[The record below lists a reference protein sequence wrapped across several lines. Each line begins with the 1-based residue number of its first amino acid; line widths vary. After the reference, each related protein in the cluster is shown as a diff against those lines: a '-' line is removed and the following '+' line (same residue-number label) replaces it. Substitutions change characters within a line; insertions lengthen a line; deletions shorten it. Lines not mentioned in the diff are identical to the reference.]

1 MEGEESFEQFSPE
14 VRIKDPR
21 NREVAS
27 FLPPIKLFHGT
38 SDYSILSDAS
48 INLVEA
54 LKGVGAEAKVIL
66 YEGKSHTDLF
76 LQGNESISRDLC
88 ELSSNYLKIYFKTN
102 VMGLLFGVSI
112 ISLNSPD
119 ADGAGLPPEEKLKL
133 CDNACA
139 KELEKVCVKD
149 TVNKLRSDARQEFKT
164 KLNME
169 DCMVP
174 GREKKK
180 KERSKNSSSVSEVMN
195 IDEDAVARR
204 TRSRKV

>member
-139 KELEKVCVKD
+139 KELEKRRKRKRD
-149 TVNKLRSDARQEFKT
+149 PKIHHQYQKL
-164 KLNME
+164 
-169 DCMVP
+169 
-174 GREKKK
+174 
-180 KERSKNSSSVSEVMN
+180 
-195 IDEDAVARR
+195 
-204 TRSRKV
+204 

>member
-21 NREVAS
+21 NREAAS

-38 SDYSILSDAS
+38 SDYSIPSDARHHTAAM
-48 INLVEA
+48 EA

-139 KELEKVCVKD
+139 KELEKVW
-149 TVNKLRSDARQEFKT
+149 
-164 KLNME
+164 
-169 DCMVP
+169 
-174 GREKKK
+174 
-180 KERSKNSSSVSEVMN
+180 
-195 IDEDAVARR
+195 
-204 TRSRKV
+204 